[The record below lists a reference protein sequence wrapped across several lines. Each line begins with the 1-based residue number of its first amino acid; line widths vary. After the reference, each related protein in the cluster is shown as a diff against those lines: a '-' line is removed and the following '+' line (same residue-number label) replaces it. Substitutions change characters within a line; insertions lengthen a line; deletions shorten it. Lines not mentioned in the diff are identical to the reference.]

1 MRPFLVPF
9 RGVTQKAGSL
19 CEVNDTDTDTPQ
31 PHDVGDGHLEI
42 LVSIIVRASYPI
54 LSALCGVVVFVQ
66 TFDVGRDVLRRVIGS
81 VQNDCESFA
90 KGDGQRLIGTEPH
103 TRDSQRDPCGKVGA
117 LECHT
122 GSHRDRV

>member
-1 MRPFLVPF
+1 M
-9 RGVTQKAGSL
+9 GSRKRRERL
-19 CEVNDTDTDTPQ
+19 CEVNDADTDTPQ
-31 PHDVGDGHLEI
+31 PHDVEDRHLEV
-42 LVSIIVRASYPI
+42 LVLIIIRASYPV
-54 LSALCGVVVFVQ
+54 LSALCWGFVLIQ
-66 TFDVGRDVLRRVIGS
+66 TLDVGRDVLRRVIGS

-103 TRDSQRDPCGKVGA
+103 PRDSQRDPCGKVGA